1 MKLNKTNMVGEKVC
15 LMSVNKGSHVRKHIV
30 GIKNWLLKG
39 TTIYKGYVIIHRRVG
54 LLVAL
59 LTAFFNEIAPHRAYC
74 GGYPP
79 IYISPIH
86 NLHQF

>member
-1 MKLNKTNMVGEKVC
+1 MKSNKTNMVGENAC
-15 LMSVNKGSHVRKHIV
+15 LMSVNKGSHVRKHLLS
-30 GIKNWLLKG
+30 IKNLLLKG
-39 TTIYKGYVIIHRRVG
+39 RDIYKGMVTIGSRV
-54 LLVAL
+54 VRVFAV

-74 GGYPP
+74 EGYPL